1 MGEEPN
7 GIQISAVSS
16 HRVTKSMGLALR
28 AALGLSL
35 PLTEEGDKLSCLVSM
50 TLGNNSKVLP
60 PHPTPRL
67 GRGKWGKVR
76 AREQSTAQLLPTRVQ

>member
-16 HRVTKSMGLALR
+16 HHVTKSMGLALG

-35 PLTEEGDKLSCLVSM
+35 PLTEEGDKLSCLGAM
-50 TLGNNSKVLP
+50 TSGNNRRVLP
-60 PHPTPRL
+60 PRPPPRAA
-67 GRGKWGKVR
+67 R
-76 AREQSTAQLLPTRVQ
+76 AP

>member
-16 HRVTKSMGLALR
+16 HHVTKSMGLALG

-35 PLTEEGDKLSCLVSM
+35 PTDKMGVCPELDRNAFSSSGERREG
-50 TLGNNSKVLP
+50 
-60 PHPTPRL
+60 
-67 GRGKWGKVR
+67 
-76 AREQSTAQLLPTRVQ
+76 

>member
-1 MGEEPN
+1 MGEGSWGRQGEVGEEPN

-16 HRVTKSMGLALR
+16 HHVTKSMGLALG

-60 PHPTPRL
+60 PHPTPRASRDL
-67 GRGKWGKVR
+67 
-76 AREQSTAQLLPTRVQ
+76 